1 MNLIAFQTL
10 NHETLSNIIGGGCSW
25 KEAGKSTVTG
35 AIGGAV
41 SGTIAPGGGTV
52 VGGLAGGVAYGA
64 TCWW

>member
-25 KEAGKSTVTG
+25 KG
-35 AIGGAV
+35 AANAAVGGAV
-41 SGTIAPGGGTV
+41 GG
-52 VGGLAGGVAYGA
+52 AASYGA

>member
-35 AIGGAV
+35 AIGG
-41 SGTIAPGGGTV
+41 TV
-52 VGGLAGGVAYGA
+52 VGGLAGGVAGAVAYGA